1 MKSLHVDHVCDKCQG
16 TLVLDREVDLLT
28 GMTLCVSLCINC
40 GRRRKVEKD
49 PKPLTA
55 S

>member
-1 MKSLHVDHVCDKCQG
+1 MKSLNVDHVCDKCQG

-28 GMTLCVSLCINC
+28 VMTLCVSLCINC